1 MENKCKNC
9 GSKSKNSKCPHSINY
24 EHDFDNINIQ
34 EETEIL
40 KMSDNNL
47 VEKFEEE
54 CIHQWSSGDKLII
67 REELLKRLSKNRVD
81 KKEFEEND
89 VLLAQYFGKN
99 IEYKEKVIGEFKK
112 KLIEEIKKSY
122 FIPSNKEDQNI
133 IKKLNPLF
141 ETYKNN
147 IIDLINN

>member
-1 MENKCKNC
+1 M
-9 GSKSKNSKCPHSINY
+9 
-24 EHDFDNINIQ
+24 Q
-34 EETEIL
+34 TEIL
-40 KMSDNNL
+40 KMSDLELTNYFVNKAVPNTRAL
-47 VEKFEEE
+47 TEEE
-54 CIHQWSSGDKLII
+54 RTY
-67 REELLKRLSKNRVD
+67 REEILLRLSKNRVD

-112 KLIEEIKKSY
+112 KLIKEIKKSY

-141 ETYKNN
+141 ETYKNK